1 MTTPPLSDLIP
12 ARAELPRVLM
22 LGWEFPPV
30 INGGL
35 GVACHDLCIAMSKYA
50 NVTMIIPKSNP
61 DFVVKNLNLIGL
73 NTIDAK
79 TLRNIGHADSYKK
92 VKQVHFINTHLNP
105 YYNNN
110 LEPHHDLQNLSS
122 QYLKTI
128 KIGNET
134 AEI

>member
-1 MTTPPLSDLIP
+1 MTTPLPG
-12 ARAELPRVLM
+12 ELVQTASPQPKILM

-35 GVACHDLCIAMSKYA
+35 GVACHDLCIALSKYA

-79 TLRNIGHADSYKK
+79 TLRNVGFTDNYKK
-92 VKQVHFINTHLNP
+92 
-105 YYNNN
+105 
-110 LEPHHDLQNLSS
+110 
-122 QYLKTI
+122 
-128 KIGNET
+128 
-134 AEI
+134 